1 MLTTCTDILNTI
13 YSLSSIKGKPSFL
26 MKRLLFLSILFTSF
40 AINKNVFS
48 HEHTNPPLMPNLKE
62 SERRELFFK
71 ELDSKSTQELLEMRC
86 VNQLTRSYKY
96 FNKYSFDPKLIT
108 YCECFTEAVIKNIPP
123 KECRIKMYPMPEDK
137 S

>member
-1 MLTTCTDILNTI
+1 MNPLFFVKKI
-13 YSLSSIKGKPSFL
+13 FL
-26 MKRLLFLSILFTSF
+26 LSILLTSF

-62 SERRELFFK
+62 SERRQLFLK
-71 ELDSKSTQELLEMRC
+71 ELESKSTQELLEMRC

-96 FNKYSFDPKLIT
+96 LNNYSFDPKLIA

-123 KECRIKMYPMPEDK
+123 KQCRIKMYPMPEDK